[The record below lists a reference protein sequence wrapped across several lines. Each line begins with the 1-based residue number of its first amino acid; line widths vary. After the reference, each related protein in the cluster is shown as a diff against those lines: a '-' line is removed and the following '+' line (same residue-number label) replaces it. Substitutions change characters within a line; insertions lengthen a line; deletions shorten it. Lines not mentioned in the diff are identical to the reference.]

1 MEENNFS
8 DSSENIET
16 IMDVDLVEGHDNMSD
31 SSLQNDTPQYS
42 LDDESLMMVEEK
54 DDSSSN
60 DIAYEPISTG
70 IPDHKTVSDDIVDDS
85 TEIELLDQQVPIK
98 KSIVSALVINT
109 SKNEYTSLR
118 NNKNDSLNLEKIA
131 IPKTSTPIVKLS
143 SSVSNQ
149 IKNTQPISIVSTTSI
164 MQPTTSI
171 ARLHQN
177 SSISEINY
185 NKRFSS
191 QKPEFNVT
199 SSNETKTGIYVIPR
213 DGMNYI
219 MRKKFRKEEPTNQ
232 TLNSSVSS
240 VIKTSSNIDQRGNQ
254 TSINTTSKFV
264 ARMQKL
270 KDGTYKLVATQG
282 DMPSG
287 LRNTLKRNTHFIKQ
301 SPSST
306 NEPQFIGIQ
315 KSSENFRQ
323 FDNTKDVRHFQ
334 PKTSGSLGKSSW
346 NKVSKPFDFMNLN
359 RDKKFLPHTATSKD
373 ALENHKNIVIENGEI
388 KIKSNGNQEVCTP
401 SSFIQLTPNS
411 ESEHQTLSI
420 TRYGL
425 YKY

>member
-8 DSSENIET
+8 YSSENIET
-16 IMDVDLVEGHDNMSD
+16 IMDVDLVEGQDNMSD
-31 SSLQNDTPQYS
+31 SSLQNNTSQYS
-42 LDDESLMMVEEK
+42 IDDESLMMVEEK

-60 DIAYEPISTG
+60 DIAYEPISVG
-70 IPDHKTVSDDIVDDS
+70 IPDHKTLSSDTVNDG
-85 TEIELLDQQVPIK
+85 TENELLDQQVPIK
-98 KSIVSALVINT
+98 KSVVSALVINT
-109 SKNEYTSLR
+109 SKNEYSPLR
-118 NNKNDSLNLEKIA
+118 NNKNNSLNLEKIA
-131 IPKTSTPIVKLS
+131 IPKTSTPIKLS

-185 NKRFSS
+185 SKCFSNP
-191 QKPEFNVT
+191 KPEFNVKST
-199 SSNETKTGIYVIPR
+199 NEPKAGIYVIPR

-232 TLNSSVSS
+232 LLNSSTSS
-240 VIKTSSNIDQRGNQ
+240 VIKTSSNIDQSGIP
-254 TSINTTSKFV
+254 INSTSKFV

-270 KDGTYKLVATQG
+270 KDGTYKLVAAQG
-282 DMPSG
+282 DMPPG

-306 NEPQFIGIQ
+306 INDSQFIGIQ

-323 FDNTKDVRHFQ
+323 FENTKDVRHFQ
-334 PKTSGSLGKSSW
+334 SKRPGSPGKSSS
-346 NKVSKPFDFMNLN
+346 NIISRPFDFISLS

-373 ALENHKNIVIENGEI
+373 AIENHKNIVIENGEI
-388 KIKSNGNQEVCTP
+388 KIKTNGNQEVCTP

-420 TRYGL
+420 TRYG
-425 YKY
+425 